1 VKSGFEGVVGGFG
14 ALPGDDGT
22 QPTLIT
28 AVVKYR
34 SFLRKGGETSII
46 MTGE

>member
-1 VKSGFEGVVGGFG
+1 VKSGFEGVIGGFG

-46 MTGE
+46 MTSE